1 MLEKITP
8 RLPSGMRDFLPEEL
22 IRRQFVIE
30 RVAQVFEAFGYEP
43 LQTPVLELEETL
55 LGKYGADAER
65 LIFHAQHPGGKEKLA
80 LRYDL
85 TVPLARAFAMHEGKL
100 SLPFRRYQ
108 IAPVWR
114 AERPQRGRFREFYQ
128 CDVDCIG
135 VEGMEADAEVISVA
149 VAALQRLGFS
159 DFAVK
164 INNRKL
170 LTGIGMYVGLEGAAL
185 TDLYRSIDK
194 LDKIGADGVREELLR
209 SGIAAELVTR
219 VMELIGAE
227 TAAERGYAAAGA
239 RLAHLRQT
247 LAAVPLALE
256 GLAELERVFAY
267 LEASEIP
274 SEMVAFDPAM
284 VRGLGYY
291 TGPIFEAVLLSADP
305 EERVGSLAGGGRYDD
320 LIGLFRKTS
329 LPTVGVSL
337 GIERLIVLMEK
348 RGMYPE
354 PLQRTLVQ
362 VLVTVFNESLRPAAL
377 RLASQLRK
385 AGLSVEV
392 FAGSAKLGKQLAYAN
407 KRGIPLVALLGEDE
421 LAAGAVKFKR
431 LRDHH
436 ESLCPYA
443 EAAQRAQALLRSL
456 TDH

>member
-1 MLEKITP
+1 MEKITP

-22 IRRQFVIE
+22 LRRQFVIE
-30 RVAQVFEAFGYEP
+30 RVARVFEAFGYEP

-55 LGKYGADAER
+55 LGKYGADAEK

-85 TVPLARAFAMHEGKL
+85 TVPLARAFALHEGKL

-128 CDVDCIG
+128 CDVDCVG

-149 VAALQRLGFS
+149 ATALQRLGFS
-159 DFAVK
+159 DFALKV
-164 INNRKL
+164 NNRKL
-170 LTGIGMYVGLEGAAL
+170 LTGIGMYVGLAGEPLAN
-185 TDLYRSIDK
+185 LYRSIDK
-194 LDKIGADGVREELLR
+194 LDKIGAEGVREELLKG
-209 SGIAAELVTR
+209 GIAAEVVAR
-219 VMELIGAE
+219 IMALIGTGAVE
-227 TAAERGYAAAGA
+227 CGYEVAAEQLA
-239 RLAHLRQT
+239 RLRQQ
-247 LAAVPLALE
+247 LAEVPLALE
-256 GLAELERVFAY
+256 GIAELERVFTY
-267 LEASEIP
+267 LEASGIP
-274 SEMVAFDPAM
+274 SARVAFDAAM

-291 TGPIFEAVLLSADP
+291 TGPIFEAVSLSADP

-320 LIGLFRKTS
+320 LIGLFRKAS

-337 GIERLIVLMEK
+337 GIERLIVLMER

-354 PLQRTLVQ
+354 PLQRTVVQ
-362 VLVTVFNESLRPAAL
+362 VLVSVFSEALRPSAL
-377 RLASQLRK
+377 RLASQLRE
-385 AGLSVEV
+385 AGLRVEV
-392 FAGSAKLGKQLAYAN
+392 FAGDAKLGKQLAYAD

-431 LRDHH
+431 LRDQH
-436 ESLCPYA
+436 ESACPQA
-443 EAAQRAQALLRSL
+443 EAAQRAQQLLQGA
-456 TDH
+456 

>member
-1 MLEKITP
+1 MEKITP
-8 RLPSGMRDFLPEEL
+8 RLPSGMRDFLPEEML
-22 IRRQFVIE
+22 RRQFVIE
-30 RVAQVFEAFGYEP
+30 RVARVFETFGYEP

-55 LGKYGADAER
+55 LGKYGADAEK

-85 TVPLARAFAMHEGKL
+85 TVPLARAFALHEGKL

-149 VAALQRLGFS
+149 VTALQRLGFN

-170 LTGIGMYVGLEGAAL
+170 LTGMGMYVGLTGEAL
-185 TDLYRSIDK
+185 ANLYRSIDK
-194 LDKIGADGVREELLR
+194 LDKIGVEGVREELLK
-209 SGIAAELVTR
+209 SGISAEVVAR
-219 VMELIGAE
+219 IMALIGTGTPE
-227 TAAERGYAAAGA
+227 CGYESAAAQ
-239 RLAHLRQT
+239 LAHLRQT
-247 LAAVPLALE
+247 LAEVPLALE
-256 GLAELERVFAY
+256 GIRELEQVFTY
-267 LEASEIP
+267 LEASAIP
-274 SEMVAFDPAM
+274 SALVAFDPAM

-354 PLQRTLVQ
+354 LMQRTVVQ
-362 VLVTVFNESLRPAAL
+362 VLVSVFSEALRPAAL
-377 RLASQLRK
+377 RLASQLR
-385 AGLSVEV
+385 AADLSVEV
-392 FAGSAKLGKQLAYAN
+392 FAGSAKLGKQLAYADR
-407 KRGIPLVALLGEDE
+407 RGIPLVALLGEDE
-421 LAAGAVKFKR
+421 LAAGVVKFKR
-431 LRDHH
+431 LRDQH
-436 ESLCPYA
+436 ESTCPQTQA
-443 EAAQRAQALLRSL
+443 GAHAHALLHTSQ
-456 TDH
+456 D

>member
-1 MLEKITP
+1 MEKITP
-8 RLPSGMRDFLPEEL
+8 RLPSGMRDFLPEEML
-22 IRRQFVIE
+22 RRQFVIE
-30 RVAQVFEAFGYEP
+30 RVARVFEAFGYEP

-55 LGKYGADAER
+55 LGKYGADAEK
-65 LIFHAQHPGGKEKLA
+65 LIFYAQHPGGKEKLA

-85 TVPLARAFAMHEGKL
+85 TVPLARAFALHEGKL
-100 SLPFRRYQ
+100 NLPFRRYQ

-149 VAALQRLGFS
+149 VTALQRLGFS

-164 INNRKL
+164 VNNRKL
-170 LTGIGMYVGLEGAAL
+170 LTGIGMYVGLEGEAL
-185 TDLYRSIDK
+185 ANLYRSIDK
-194 LDKIGADGVREELLR
+194 LDKIGADGVREELLKG
-209 SGIAAELVTR
+209 GISAEVVGR
-219 VMELIGAE
+219 IMALIGSGAPE
-227 TAAERGYAAAGA
+227 LGYAAAA
-239 RLAHLRQT
+239 MQLAQFRQI

-256 GLAELERVFAY
+256 GIAELERVFAY
-267 LEASEIP
+267 LEASAIP
-274 SEMVAFDPAM
+274 STLVAFDPAM

-291 TGPIFEAVLLSADP
+291 TGPIFEAVSLSADP

-354 PLQRTLVQ
+354 PLQRTVVQ
-362 VLVTVFNESLRPAAL
+362 VLVCVFNEELRPAAL
-377 RLASQLRK
+377 RLASQLR
-385 AGLSVEV
+385 AAELSVEV
-392 FAGSAKLGKQLAYAN
+392 FAGSAKLGKQLAYAD

-421 LAAGAVKFKR
+421 IATGTVKFKR
-431 LRDHH
+431 LRDQH
-436 ESLCPYA
+436 ETVCLQA
-443 EAAQRAQALLRSL
+443 EAGQRAQAVLDSVQS
-456 TDH
+456 